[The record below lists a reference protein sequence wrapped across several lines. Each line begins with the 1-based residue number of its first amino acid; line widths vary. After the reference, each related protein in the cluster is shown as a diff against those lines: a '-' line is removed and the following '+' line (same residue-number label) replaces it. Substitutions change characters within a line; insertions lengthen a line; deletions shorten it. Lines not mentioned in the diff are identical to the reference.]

1 MAIPLSNIKQGCC
14 DADLNGF
21 SVTNGDELDDKYPTC
36 DKIIECNDKYIL
48 VEEKSILL
56 SFFNDCCN
64 FLDKKLDDFKY
75 TENDVIYL
83 EITKIIGLVQ
93 SIENLQKEVLLSKS
107 VVNLFSTSSKK
118 ISHTTNLLCKQD
130 DTKKTDGIVT
140 FYLYCNSGHPID
152 GILYTFLSDYKN
164 NIFLEC
170 TDLKNKLE
178 EGCL

>member
-1 MAIPLSNIKQGCC
+1 VAIPLNTIKQGCC
-14 DADLNGF
+14 DVYLNGF
-21 SVTNGDELDDKYPTC
+21 SVTNGDELDDKYSTC
-36 DKIIECNDKYIL
+36 DKIIECKDKYIL

-56 SFFNDCCN
+56 GFFNDCCN
-64 FLDKKLDDFKY
+64 FIGKNLDNFKY
-75 TENDVIYL
+75 VDDGIEYLKITEL
-83 EITKIIGLVQ
+83 
-93 SIENLQKEVLLSKS
+93 IELIHTIDNLRKEVLLSKS

-130 DTKKTDGIVT
+130 DTQKTDGIVT

-152 GILYTFLSDYKN
+152 GILYAFLSDYKN

-178 EGCL
+178 EGCQ